1 VIIRFITRSVDG
13 MFLPMVEPL
22 PDALPI
28 LLRAAPGTV
37 LIRSPRLRLRSF
49 EMADAEGVFACITP
63 AVARFMTWEPP
74 NSFAEFAAQRQAMLD
89 AKDPGNLSLV
99 IRQDDNS
106 ECLGVAALE
115 SADAPCPTLGLWLK
129 VEAQGCGYGREV
141 VGALVGW
148 ASHHRRAEGFHYSVA
163 AENVRS
169 RRIAESL
176 GGVIISHHATPKYAA
191 IVYRI
196 PAIVPRESLHG

>member
-1 VIIRFITRSVDG
+1 MLES
-13 MFLPMVEPL
+13 L
-22 PDALPI
+22 PDTLPT
-28 LLRAAPGTV
+28 LPRAPPSTV

-49 EMADAEGVFACITP
+49 EMADAEEVFACITP

-74 NSFAEFAAQRQAMLD
+74 HSFAEFATRRRAMLD
-89 AKDPGNLSLV
+89 AKDPDNLSLV
-99 IRQDDNS
+99 IRQDHSS

-129 VEAQGCGYGREV
+129 VEAQGYGYGREV

-148 ASHHRRAEGFHYSVA
+148 ATHHLRAEGFHYPVA
-163 AENVRS
+163 VENVRS

-176 GGVIISHHATPKYAA
+176 GGVIISHHTTPKYAA
-191 IVYRI
+191 IVYQI
-196 PAIVPRESLHG
+196 PTFVPREGLHG

>member
-1 VIIRFITRSVDG
+1 
-13 MFLPMVEPL
+13 MFLPMVKPPRDHL
-22 PDALPI
+22 PAPQQSLAGPI
-28 LLRAAPGTV
+28 
-37 LIRSPRLRLRSF
+37 LIRSPRLQLRSF
-49 EMADAEGVFACITP
+49 EMADAEEVFACITP

-106 ECLGVAALE
+106 ACLGVTALE

-141 VGALVGW
+141 VGALVDW
-148 ASHHRRAEGFHYSVA
+148 ASRHLRAKGFHYSVA

-169 RRIAESL
+169 RRIAENL
-176 GGVIISHHATPKYAA
+176 GGMVISRHTTPKYEAV
-191 IVYRI
+191 VYQL
-196 PAIVPRESLHG
+196 PATVPGEIHHG